1 MTQTE
6 QIIQHARLV
15 IDNHHDMGTEKIG
28 EEFRAVRGIVLSL
41 AGYTKD
47 NDANW
52 IDYIEGDV
60 IPEELRGTLIAL
72 DDVLAS
78 HYTS

>member
-28 EEFRAVRGIVLSL
+28 EEFRAVRGVVLSL
-41 AGYTKD
+41 AGYPKD
-47 NDANW
+47 NDASW
-52 IDYIEGDV
+52 TEYIEGDQ
-60 IPEELRGTLIAL
+60 ISEELRRPLIAL

-78 HYTS
+78 HYIS